1 MGYWGKSDYNKWG
14 QLDDGGF
21 RFSNKA
27 ILEKAPPKIY
37 KQGVFENATWAGEKY
52 EESVVTSF
60 LGGGVDD
67 EDILSGP
74 VAAKKNNSTR
84 IMPKVNELCKKIGY
98 KYNHLID

>member
-1 MGYWGKSDYNKWG
+1 MKTFFLV
-14 QLDDGGF
+14 QL
-21 RFSNKA
+21 
-27 ILEKAPPKIY
+27 LPPKIY
-37 KQGVFENATWAGEKY
+37 KQRVFENANWTGEKY

-60 LGGGVDD
+60 LGGGVND

-84 IMPKVNELCKKIGY
+84 VMPKINELCKKIGY